1 MRDYQH
7 IFFDLD
13 NTLWDFDKSSAMVFE
28 KLFEIHHLIDYG
40 ISNAKIFHDVYINYN
55 NELWELYRQG
65 KIEKSFLRS
74 ERFKLPLADFG
85 INDKN
90 MAYRMGEDYTYY
102 SPRFVALVPN
112 AIDILKYLKMNYHIH
127 LITNGFIEVQYI
139 KIKNSGLNQYID
151 TMTLSE
157 DAGIKKPDVRI
168 FQYALNKANAKAE
181 NSIMVGDDLYI
192 DIMPAKSA
200 GMDQVFFNRKNLSHK
215 EDITKEI
222 KDLIELK
229 DFL

>member
-1 MRDYQH
+1 MLDYRH

-28 KLFEIHHLIDYG
+28 KLFEIYHLIDYG
-40 ISNAKIFHDVYINYN
+40 IANAKIFHDIYMSYN
-55 NELWELYRQG
+55 NKLWELYRQG
-65 KIEKSFLRS
+65 KIEKSFLKN

-85 INDKN
+85 INN
-90 MAYRMGEDYTYY
+90 QNTAHNMGEDYTYY
-102 SPRFVALVPN
+102 SPRFVALVPH
-112 AIDILKYLKMNYHIH
+112 AHEVLRYLKKNYHIH

-151 TMTLSE
+151 TMALSE
-157 DAGIKKPDVRI
+157 DIGIKKPDPRI
-168 FQYALNKANAKAE
+168 FQYALNKADAKAQ

-192 DIMPAKSA
+192 DILPAKSV
-200 GMDQVFFNRKNLSHK
+200 GMYQVFFNRKNFSHK